1 MIWQQLM
8 LSPVLIFS
16 FLSLWD
22 TLVTYASSNEEEENE
37 GLRRPI
43 SRSGLKGGSMHV
55 AADTGNERQLQS
67 GVPCKKWCLTNSKP
81 WTQKCT
87 WVINCAGCNPCKD
100 SPLKATSGQGSEPL
114 SGPTSSGPTL
124 EQWKFVVFADVHG
137 FTPFSYF
144 DNPIDAP
151 SVEIWN
157 IFSSIVQNIKT
168 ICGGELIMMPGDM
181 VSYGGRTT
189 EQIKKRY
196 GHPDLTDNQVIYQI
210 AKNAARNTRYLFDQN
225 GWDGIPLLACIGDH
239 EIGGNRGF
247 FTSHNSKIL
256 TIPDYRRGFK
266 EGYYFKNESSAVSS
280 NPYWYGN
287 TVVNLSTPSTPVG
300 TPYEGTSFAYVHKN
314 ALFVT
319 VDAFQKISASD
330 YLDRKLGTGGEGTV
344 TCTVTGAHL
353 NWFESVLSAAQANP
367 SIHHIFVQAHV
378 PIQQPVRK
386 VRCSGQY
393 FDLGVASQ
401 FWQVMEKYG
410 VDVYFA
416 GEVHSNTATKA
427 PSSGLVQLVTRS
439 NGFYG
444 FLTVDVLKDVIDIKY
459 MREEGDLPRFNNA
472 YVEGG
477 RLTIDKS
484 GTLPTITGSGELAIH
499 DLSKPIIVFDFE
511 QLHNLGDREIVGH
524 SGSDTLIGTS
534 VDIQGYTATKSF
546 HNKGVYGSHYDAPT
560 HKVVLTPSGDATLG
574 MAGLFDGSASQMA
587 VYAFGPYTGGEPMS
601 FSMWFKTERSNAEMV
616 LFNYG
621 SAWNSQDLGT
631 KKDHFMLTLDN
642 GIPAVRV
649 HKNRSIKVSTE
660 TINLADGNWHLIAV
674 SMPFKSCLLSEV
686 EIYIDRERAQTAIQG
701 MDLNIFTTTA
711 GRISLGGVGY
721 FNRAYVKA
729 YPNLDPFTGLLDDFR
744 LWAKSNTV

>member
-1 MIWQQLM
+1 M
-8 LSPVLIFS
+8 LSLLLIFG
-16 FLSLWD
+16 FLFLWD
-22 TLVTYASSNEEEENE
+22 APFTYASPNEEENE
-37 GLRRPI
+37 GLRRPLL
-43 SRSGLKGGSMHV
+43 RSGLKESSMHV
-55 AADTGNERQLQS
+55 VADTGKERQLQS
-67 GVPCKKWCLTNSKP
+67 GGPCKKWCLKDSKP

-87 WVINCAGCNPCKD
+87 WVNCAGCNPCKD
-100 SPLKATSGQGSEPL
+100 PPKATSRPSSEPIL
-114 SGPTSSGPTL
+114 GPTSSGPTL
-124 EQWKFVVFADVHG
+124 ELWKFVVFADVHS
-137 FTPFSYF
+137 FTPFSYI

-151 SVEIWN
+151 NVMTWSEITP
-157 IFSSIVQNIKT
+157 IVQNIKT
-168 ICGGELIMMPGDM
+168 TYGGELIMMPGDM

-189 EQIKKRY
+189 EQIKKAY

-210 AKNAARNTRYLFDQN
+210 TKNAARNTRYLFDQN
-225 GWDGIPLLACIGDH
+225 GWNGIPLLACIGDH
-239 EIGGNRGF
+239 EIGGNNGF
-247 FTSHNSKIL
+247 FTSHRSKIP

-266 EGYYFKNESSAVSS
+266 EGYYFKNESSAFSS

-287 TVVNLSTPSTPVG
+287 TVVNLSTPSTPMG
-300 TPYEGTSFAYVHKN
+300 TPYEGISFAYVHRN

-319 VDAFQKISASD
+319 VDAFKKISDRD
-330 YLDRKLGTGGEGTV
+330 YLDREIGTGGEGTV

-353 NWFESVLSAAQANP
+353 IWFESVLSAAQADP

-393 FDLGVASQ
+393 FDLGVASL
-401 FWQVMEKYG
+401 FWKVMEKYG

-416 GEVHSNTATKA
+416 GEVHSNTATQA
-427 PSSGLVQLVTRS
+427 SSSGLVQLVTRS
-439 NGFYG
+439 NRFYG

-484 GTLPTITGSGELAIH
+484 GTLPTITSSGELEIH
-499 DLSKPIIVFDFE
+499 DLSKPIIAFDFE

-524 SGSDTLIGTS
+524 RGNDTLIGTS
-534 VDIQGYTATKSF
+534 IDIQGYTATKSF

-621 SAWNSQDLGT
+621 SAWNSQSFGT
-631 KKDHFMLTLDN
+631 QKDHFMLTLDN
-642 GIPAVRV
+642 GVPAVRIQ
-649 HKNRSIKVSTE
+649 KDRSIKVSNKS
-660 TINLADGNWHLIAV
+660 INLADGNWHLIAV
-674 SMPFKSCLLSEV
+674 LMPSKSCLLSEV
-686 EIYIDRERAQTAIQG
+686 KVYIDRERAQTALQG
-701 MDLNIFTTTA
+701 TDLNIFTTTA
-711 GRISLGGVGY
+711 GRMSLGGVGY
-721 FNRAYVKA
+721 FNRAYVKT
-729 YPNLDPFTGLLDDFR
+729 YPNLDPFTGLLDDFK
-744 LWAKSNTV
+744 LWAKSNSVV